1 VRLVVFGVVLA
12 LLLADAVV
20 LRDILA
26 GPSGTEALHAAQKY
40 VEHHGKVRFEGT
52 EVVDVRDDEDKSKSV
67 QKINGKLSGAFE
79 GLDRSHLL
87 VDEGDRGAVEI
98 IALERTIYTRIA
110 DTAAGL
116 RNEQYATLEVSTRAG
131 NDESYARLR
140 ALNIASLVTNA
151 DNARRL
157 HYANNKTTI
166 RVDVDPVKLLGP
178 RLARNV
184 TGISLKL
191 VVRRNG
197 QILSMEQTSGGGG
210 AIVTT
215 TLHYSNWNEPQ
226 QIAAPPREQIDP
238 TPSVDEEAIAAFKD
252 APLYMPRGIPDGWA
266 FSAARVFD
274 ADETTEGCREA
285 MLGYENPNDPNAGYL
300 EIYQFPL
307 SCERPMTGSGV
318 VAFSPGGH
326 AGTAQ
331 TGDEGSFAQIHVGKT
346 VVQAETDLSLE
357 DLGAV
362 LETLV
367 PLNLK
372 QPPTELPGVGRK
384 RVTA

>member
-1 VRLVVFGVVLA
+1 MSRVGKKRLPPINALRGFEAAARRLSFTLAADELRVTQSAISYQIRELEEYLGTSLFRRLTRRVELTTAGEEFARLVKEGITAAELD
-12 LLLADAVV
+12 DAVSAV
-20 LRDILA
+20 LTQRQQARASDDVVA
-26 GPSGTEALHAAQKY
+26 AALSRNLY
-40 VEHHGKVRFEGT
+40 LG
-52 EVVDVRDDEDKSKSV
+52 
-67 QKINGKLSGAFE
+67 
-79 GLDRSHLL
+79 
-87 VDEGDRGAVEI
+87 
-98 IALERTIYTRIA
+98 RTMAWSA
-110 DTAAGL
+110 DF
-116 RNEQYATLEVSTRAG
+116 
-131 NDESYARLR
+131 DARLR

-151 DNARRL
+151 DDARRQ

-215 TLHYSNWNEPQ
+215 TLSYSNWNEPQ

-252 APLYMPRGIPDGWA
+252 APLFMPRGIPDGWT

-300 EIYQFPL
+300 EIYQFPV

-318 VAFSPGGH
+318 VAPAPS
-326 AGTAQ
+326 A
-331 TGDEGSFAQIHVGKT
+331 SV
-346 VVQAETDLSLE
+346 
-357 DLGAV
+357 
-362 LETLV
+362 
-367 PLNLK
+367 
-372 QPPTELPGVGRK
+372 R
-384 RVTA
+384 